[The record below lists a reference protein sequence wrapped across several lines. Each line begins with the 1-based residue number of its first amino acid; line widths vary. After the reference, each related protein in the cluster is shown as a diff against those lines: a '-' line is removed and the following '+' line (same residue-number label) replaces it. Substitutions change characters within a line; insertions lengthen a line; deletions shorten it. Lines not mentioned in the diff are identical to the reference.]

1 MSPRQLAFL
10 CTPTGQGDKRM
21 AFRVLVTA
29 TSFSTLTP
37 EPEDRLR
44 AEGYEVLH
52 NPYGRP
58 MTAEELRPLL
68 KDIDA
73 VAAGV
78 DRFLPPAFEEA
89 GRLRVL
95 ARHGAGLDGVDI
107 AECTRRGIVV
117 ANVPGANAE
126 AVADMALALMLA
138 VARHVPEGDASTKAG
153 RWENTYGRDLFQATL
168 GLLGLGRIGRGVA
181 CRGRGFSMRV
191 LAYDPYFDEGF
202 AAEYGVE
209 RAASIEQVMEEADF
223 VSVHMPLM
231 EETRGIIDAPKL
243 ALMKPTGIIVNTA
256 RGAIVDENAL
266 ADVLEAGRI
275 FGAGL
280 DVYAAEPPTNSRL
293 LRCPRT
299 VTMPHVSSNTPG
311 ALLGMGNGV
320 TDAIIAVLNG
330 RKPEFLVNPE
340 VYGN

>member
-1 MSPRQLAFL
+1 
-10 CTPTGQGDKRM
+10 M
-21 AFRVLVTA
+21 AHRVLITA
-29 TSFSTLTP
+29 TSFSTQTP
-37 EPEDRLR
+37 EPEERLA
-44 AEGYEVLH
+44 AEGYEIVH

-68 KDIDA
+68 VDVDA

-78 DRFLPPAFEEA
+78 DQFFPPAFDNA
-89 GRLRVL
+89 NRLKVV

-107 AECTRRGIVV
+107 PECTRRGIVV

-126 AVADMALALMLA
+126 AVADMAMALMLA
-138 VARHVPEGDASTKAG
+138 VARHVPAGDSSTKAG

-168 GLLGLGRIGRGVA
+168 GLLGLGRIGKGVA
-181 CRGRGFSMRV
+181 RRGRGFSMRV
-191 LAYDPYFDEGF
+191 LAYDPYFDEAF
-202 AAEYGVE
+202 AKEYGVE
-209 RAASIEQVMEEADF
+209 RAESVEQVMREADF

-231 EETRGIIDAPKL
+231 PETRGFINAEKL

-256 RGAIVDENAL
+256 RGAIIDEDAL
-266 ADVLEAGRI
+266 ADTLEAGRI

-330 RKPEFLVNPE
+330 RKPEFLVNPK
-340 VYGN
+340 VYDRG

>member
-1 MSPRQLAFL
+1 
-10 CTPTGQGDKRM
+10 M
-21 AFRVLVTA
+21 AFRVLITA

-44 AEGYEVLH
+44 AEGYEVIH

-58 MTAEELRPLL
+58 MAAEELRPLL
-68 KDIDA
+68 RNVDA

-78 DRFLPPAFEEA
+78 DQFHPPAFDEA
-89 GRLRVL
+89 DRLRVL

-126 AVADMALALMLA
+126 AVADMAMALMLA
-138 VARHVPEGDASTKAG
+138 VARHVPGGDSSTKAG
-153 RWENTYGRDLFQATL
+153 RWENTYGRDMFEATL
-168 GLLGLGRIGRGVA
+168 GLLGLGRIGKGVA
-181 CRGRGFSMRV
+181 RRGRGFSMRV

-202 AAEYGVE
+202 AAGHGIE
-209 RAASIEQVMEEADF
+209 RADSIEQVMREADF

-231 EETRGIIDAPKL
+231 PETRGCINAERI
-243 ALMKPTGIIVNTA
+243 ALMKPTAILVNTA
-256 RGAIVDENAL
+256 RGAIVNEGAL
-266 ADVLEAGRI
+266 ADALEAGRI

-293 LRCPRT
+293 LKCPRT

-320 TDAIIAVLNG
+320 TDAIIAVLSG

-340 VYGN
+340 VCEK